1 MLAPIVLFTYN
12 RLSETQR
19 TVEALQNNY
28 LAHTS
33 DLFIFS
39 DGPKNESSA
48 SKVDEVREYIHK
60 ISGFKSITIFESPIN
75 KGVANSI
82 ISGVTQ
88 IIEQFGKIIVLEDD
102 LVTSPNFLNFLN
114 QGLKFYENHP
124 EIFSIDGYSFNLSKL
139 NYYSKDYYLGFRA
152 SSIGWGSWLDRWSP
166 IDWSVKGY
174 NKFKWDIFRQIN
186 FMRGGIDL
194 PRMLRSQMNG
204 KIDSWAIRWC
214 FHQFSS
220 NMVSVIPAKSKVSHI
235 GMGPEATHVKG
246 TKLYDTPLDNGIQTI
261 FVFDE
266 NPKIDK
272 RLVREFRLKFSILSR
287 LKDKFL
293 KLSWEGK

>member
-28 LAHTS
+28 LAPTS

-39 DGPKNESSA
+39 DGPRNESSA
-48 SKVDEVREYIHK
+48 SKVDKVREYIYK

-75 KGVANSI
+75 KGLANSI

-88 IIEQFGKIIVLEDD
+88 IIEQFGNVIVLEDD
-102 LVTSPNFLNFLN
+102 LITSPNFLNFLN
-114 QGLKFYENHP
+114 QGLKFYENNP
-124 EIFSIDGYSFNLSKL
+124 EIFSIDGYSFNLNTL
-139 NYYSKDYYLGFRA
+139 NNYPKDYYLGYRA
-152 SSIGWGSWLDRWSP
+152 SSIGWGSWLNRWSP

-186 FMRGGIDL
+186 FMRGGTDL
-194 PRMLRSQMNG
+194 PRILRSQMNG
-204 KIDSWAIRWC
+204 KIDSWAIRWNLYE
-214 FHQFSS
+214 SS
-220 NMVSVIPAKSKVSHI
+220 LNMLSVIPAKSKVNHT
-235 GMGPEATHVKG
+235 GMGPEATHVKS
-246 TKLYDTPLDNGIQTI
+246 TKLYDTPLDNGSQTI

-266 NPKIDK
+266 NPIIDK
-272 RLVREFRLKFSILSR
+272 RLVKEFRLKFSILSR

-293 KLSWEGK
+293 